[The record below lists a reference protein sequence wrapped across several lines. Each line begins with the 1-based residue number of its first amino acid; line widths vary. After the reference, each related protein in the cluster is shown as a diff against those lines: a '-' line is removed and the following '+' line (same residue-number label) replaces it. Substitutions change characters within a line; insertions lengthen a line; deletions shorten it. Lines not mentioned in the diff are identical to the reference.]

1 VIATEPPARPPAPP
15 VIERPAPN
23 QVSYGIVEGRAA
35 AGMRRVIVR
44 VDGTVVRDLPLAG
57 RRFVVDVPL
66 PSRDVKLRVETV
78 GLDGRRSGTTV
89 APVFGLPRAARPR
102 VRVPRLDTKLEADV
116 QRLAARF
123 PGTSAVYVENLAT
136 GAASALNARATFP
149 AASTLKLSIAVTV
162 LSRTH
167 GPPSPGSSLD
177 RLLRRLIDAS
187 DNEAAN
193 TLLASLGGST
203 SSGGHVVDDLM
214 RSIGLERTVMYGG
227 YILGTELGG
236 SREVAGRGVPLNVL
250 DQPYWGIGKATT
262 ALDLAM
268 LHRSIWLASGGLGPL
283 GRSRSGVTPDE
294 ARYLL
299 FLLARAG
306 DAAKLG
312 RFVRRGGATVL
323 HKAGWINAAR
333 HDAGLVVW
341 RGGILVASV
350 MTYRAAGA
358 GVRSD
363 VLAGRVAQAALRR
376 FRG

>member
-1 VIATEPPARPPAPP
+1 

-44 VDGTVVRDLPLAG
+44 LDGTVVRDLPLAG

-299 FLLARAG
+299 FVLARAG

-323 HKAGWINAAR
+323 HKAGWIDAAR